1 MILGHGTGEC
11 LSGWFLS
18 LVSGFNMRG
27 GQPRRV
33 SDDGECFMEEGG
45 TGAQTLAWLGR
56 ACQLS
61 SMMRCKDDAMMM
73 GVVVRWMKFSAYA
86 VIIISIIMMLTP
98 ISPLY

>member
-27 GQPRRV
+27 GQPRRA

-45 TGAQTLAWLGR
+45 TGAQTLAWPER

>member
-1 MILGHGTGEC
+1 
-11 LSGWFLS
+11 
-18 LVSGFNMRG
+18 
-27 GQPRRV
+27 
-33 SDDGECFMEEGG
+33 MEEGG
-45 TGAQTLAWLGR
+45 TGAQTLAWPGR

-73 GVVVRWMKFSAYA
+73 GVIVRWMKFSAYA